1 MCLDG
6 FSDGF
11 LISVKWIR
19 RFNCFGCYNFFYN
32 SRSRPLQTT
41 TMNEWTNKQTS
52 ERMKNRKIEKN
63 KRWHTAF
70 VCESF
75 ASRKKKTSTQS
86 NAESAWCAAHKSP
99 NMKLHLRLSL
109 SLPHFASVCGYL
121 ILFLR
126 FFFLYS
132 FISFSLRLICICNCN
147 CNLHLSLSDS
157 REYYWENTMCS
168 LSNIFCCAINGARAN
183 GNESQSIVLVILAVV
198 SLHFFFN
205 SFG

>member
-1 MCLDG
+1 MVVT
-6 FSDGF
+6 
-11 LISVKWIR
+11 I
-19 RFNCFGCYNFFYN
+19 FFYN

-126 FFFLYS
+126 FFFSIHS
-132 FISFSLRLICICNCN
+132 FLFLFVWFAFAIAIAICIYLCRT
-147 CNLHLSLSDS
+147 LG
-157 REYYWENTMCS
+157 
-168 LSNIFCCAINGARAN
+168 NIIER
-183 GNESQSIVLVILAVV
+183 ILCVPYPIYFAAQ
-198 SLHFFFN
+198 
-205 SFG
+205 

>member
-1 MCLDG
+1 MLQ
-6 FSDGF
+6 FFF
-11 LISVKWIR
+11 LQFTFKAIT
-19 RFNCFGCYNFFYN
+19 NNN
-32 SRSRPLQTT
+32 
-41 TMNEWTNKQTS
+41 NERMNKQTS

-99 NMKLHLRLSL
+99 NMKLHLRLPL

-126 FFFLYS
+126 CFFFLYS
-132 FISFSLRLICICNCN
+132 FISFSLRLICICN

-198 SLHFFFN
+198 SLHFFN